1 MEENATYLETADPST
16 NAALS
21 WRRMS
26 VLFKTFI
33 TSCIPPM
40 DTKFWALSTYKR
52 DSMTLRNSELYFK
65 DILFLNHNWGLTW
78 CTRYS
83 KSRRAVFFSSVV
95 LLVLLNW
102 FKSLLI
108 TWTSVS
114 TSMSRA
120 SMSFFSSSMGRNW
133 ALTASS
139 SYNQTSWLKKTQITK
154 WLEINRN
161 KHTCFVSTGSSIPS
175 LNFFKASFNSSAV
188 NDGLCMFII
197 PCLLHREKSYDAY
210 IYFWILHSSIA
221 IPISISPVFETFL
234 LAHLDLSLARLKIQ
248 SDMRAC
254 WNCLT

>member
-21 WRRMS
+21 WRRIS

-40 DTKFWALSTYKR
+40 DTKFWPLSTYKR

-65 DILFLNHNWGLTW
+65 DILFHNHNWGLTW

-83 KSRRAVFFSSVV
+83 KSRRAVTFSSVV

-114 TSMSRA
+114 TSMSSA
-120 SMSFFSSSMGRNW
+120 FMSFFSSSMGRNW
-133 ALTASS
+133 ALTASL
-139 SYNQTSWLKKTQITK
+139 SYNQTSWLKKNSNNKMFRDKLK
-154 WLEINRN
+154 WTYLI
-161 KHTCFVSTGSSIPS
+161 FVHRIIHS
-175 LNFFKASFNSSAV
+175 FFKLF
-188 NDGLCMFII
+188 
-197 PCLLHREKSYDAY
+197 
-210 IYFWILHSSIA
+210 
-221 IPISISPVFETFL
+221 
-234 LAHLDLSLARLKIQ
+234 
-248 SDMRAC
+248 
-254 WNCLT
+254 